1 MTMIGLFD
9 DMNDAQ
15 NAYNAL
21 LDDGLL
27 PHDISIVAHADI
39 PVAKG
44 TRMPEFPRATSAAES
59 EEGEAVGAAHPYH
72 LRGIGKAFVAGP
84 ITARLSD
91 GARDSLL
98 RALMD
103 LDLHE
108 DQAGLYSEAVRRGG
122 ALIIVQ
128 DEAAAE
134 RAARILPQYNAID
147 AEERMQ
153 RWRQR
158 GWNGFDENRSPLT
171 RTELQQEREW
181 ARRRLEQRPGEA
193 FPQAGAGGGVW
204 SGHAPHT
211 DDEKRI
217 EEHARAEWL
226 EAAHAD
232 LIDPE
237 AGESH
242 FGDRSP
248 YDDHFRNHYRILYG
262 DRAGVYEEYKPAYE
276 YGALLGESDRYTDR
290 DWSEVAVDAQH
301 KWEETHP
308 QTWERYRDAV
318 RYGWGRARGQHFS
331 GPDRRQGARNEYE
344 YRW

>member
-1 MTMIGLFD
+1 MTIIGLFD

-15 NAYNAL
+15 NAYDAL

-27 PHDISIVAHADI
+27 PHDLSVVAHADI

-44 TRMPEFPRATSAAES
+44 THMPEFPRAPASAEAD
-59 EEGEAVGAAHPYH
+59 EAVGAAHPYH

-84 ITARLSD
+84 LAARLSD

-122 ALIIVQ
+122 ALLIVH
-128 DEAAAE
+128 DAAVAE
-134 RAARILPQYNAID
+134 RAAGIFAQHNVVD
-147 AEERMQ
+147 TGERVQ
-153 RWRQR
+153 FWRR
-158 GWNGFDENRSPLT
+158 MGWNGFDENRSPLAAA
-171 RTELQQEREW
+171 ELRQEREW
-181 ARRRLEQRPGEA
+181 ARRRLEQRPGEG
-193 FPQAGAGGGVW
+193 FPADGAGGGVW
-204 SGHAPHT
+204 SGKAPHT

-232 LIDPE
+232 LIGPE
-237 AGESH
+237 AGPPH

-248 YDDHFRNHYRILYG
+248 YDDHFRHHHRMLYG
-262 DRAGVYEEYKPAYE
+262 NKAGVYEEYKPAYE

-290 DWSEVAVDAQH
+290 DWSEVAIDAQR

-318 RYGWGRARGQHFS
+318 RYGWGRARGQHFN
-331 GPDRRQGARNEYE
+331 GPERRQGSRNEFE